1 MLNRSLDET
10 CKKVADDIRAMHA
23 IALIGAGAS
32 LQAGMPLTGQL
43 YPILWNT
50 LDNVLL
56 ARKQLVE
63 KLNCLDAPAK
73 NIIGYDWDKL
83 MVAFA
88 IISENSAARVM
99 FQKAFSEYDKD
110 KSIPSLVHL
119 SLARLIHTG
128 YIEMVISLNWDT
140 HLEKAWTSLY
150 GTNINS
156 EKIIL
161 HKPHGDA
168 STPLENWIFPNEAG
182 RLNESILQEVARK
195 NKNFP
200 KVLCILGYSERDN
213 LIVQELIKPLEEKC
227 RVYRISPNAH
237 GEGALN
243 HNAEDIVPNITNLLC
258 INNIFDQVTFKNQRG
273 IGAAIAGERLGSS
286 DVIACPRLPQISLA
300 KNKLHSSHS
309 VILTGSAGCGK
320 SITCYQIAYD
330 YLIDGWE
337 VLRINEKQPIS
348 DDLLLSLNS
357 LNFKTVVL
365 IEDAHIWPLNEIKRL
380 CDCANN
386 RLKIIISR
394 TESVNEI
401 SNDIRISNLQAIQVM
416 QDYYLTHENEVQN
429 IVKEYDKTIGNSYFD
444 EDIVNRINSA
454 ANQDTPWLFNF
465 VLRGGWNQIKHEISV
480 CRELDRADYLY
491 VIISACQIVSL
502 DASVPIESLYE
513 YSKHFNKPRNWVD
526 KSIKYLNK
534 RKMILVETGIRCLH
548 INCASNA
555 LIYYMRYANKEDH
568 NQFLTV
574 LKALITRNETPL
586 LGISWILHT
595 QEMSHYG
602 RRLIN
607 DSVWKAIVARCLS
620 NETTEKRDAAF
631 VLNVLARYRKQ
642 ADLEPYFDRVSVLI
656 NNIDNTS
663 AFALGTY
670 INDVYNED
678 KALFERLLKKISP
691 NFISVRL
698 NDSTID
704 GLYGWGHFLSR
715 LALSKNT
722 SWKTELLT
730 HIDQNRMEHLVQS
743 VTFNNAGKLSEFLLG
758 CISINK
764 EFGYKLFKLSIDFI
778 CQAFCHAP
786 LLTWKEIHDRI
797 IWLALGYGPFDVK
810 PNALQI
816 NFAKQLVNE
825 LSITKIA
832 EELSQTRQREWEPYA
847 KFLLWIYQVDKEKYH
862 NIVSSI
868 DITKLNE
875 NTLGLWENPPRE
887 LRLLIVTLAANN
899 RVKTWLESHQSEIKI
914 IDPLIGQIVPKVA
927 LDVFSRGG
935 YIDFCGHNGND
946 WNASARLINQL
957 SKINKDMTIDVI
969 RQNLPNLIKG
979 INNLWDIDC
988 EENQLIRLLDNI
1000 FKINPEL
1007 IRIIFESL
1015 NLEECN
1021 KSWLRTIE
1029 SKKRSS
1035 IKTVKKL
1042 IELSE
1047 QFGGN
1052 WQSLKLL
1059 L

>member
-23 IALIGAGAS
+23 IVLIGAGAS

-50 LDNVLL
+50 LDNVVL
-56 ARKQLVE
+56 ARKQLAE
-63 KLNCLDAPAK
+63 KLNCFDAPAK

-88 IISENSAARVM
+88 VIGENSAARVM

-110 KSIPSLVHL
+110 KSTPSLVHL

-140 HLEKAWTSLY
+140 HLEKSWTSLY

-156 EKIIL
+156 EKTIL

-168 STPLENWIFPNEAG
+168 NKPLEDWVFPNEAG

-227 RVYRISPNAH
+227 RVYRISPNTH

-243 HNAEDIVPNITNLLC
+243 HNAEDIVPNITTLLYSD
-258 INNIFDQVTFKNQRG
+258 NIFDQITFKNQRD
-273 IGAAIAGERLGSS
+273 IGAAIAGERLGAS
-286 DVIACPRLPQISLA
+286 DVLACPRLPQISLA
-300 KNKLHSSHS
+300 KSKLNSSHC
-309 VILTGSAGCGK
+309 VTLTGSAGCGK
-320 SITCYQIAYD
+320 SITCYQLAYD

-337 VLRINEKQPIS
+337 VLRINEKQTIS
-348 DDLLLSLNS
+348 DNLLLALNS

-365 IEDAHIWPLNEIKRL
+365 IEDAHLWPLNEIKRL
-380 CDCANN
+380 CDCVNDK
-386 RLKIIISR
+386 LKIILSR
-394 TESVNEI
+394 TESLNEI

-416 QDYYLTHENEVQN
+416 QDYYLTHKKEVQN
-429 IVKEYDKTIGNSYFD
+429 VVKEYDKTIGNSYLD
-444 EDIVNRINSA
+444 EDIVNRIKTA
-454 ANQDTPWLFNF
+454 ADQDTPWLFNF

-480 CRELDRADYLY
+480 WRDLDRADYLY
-491 VIISACQIVSL
+491 VIIAACQIVSL
-502 DASVPIESLYE
+502 DASVSIETIYE
-513 YSKHFNKPRNWVD
+513 YAKYFNKQKHWVD
-526 KSIKYLNK
+526 DSIKYLKK
-534 RKMILVETGIRCLH
+534 RNMILLENGIRCLH
-548 INCASNA
+548 IRCASNA
-555 LIYYMRYANKEDH
+555 LIYYMQYANIEEH
-568 NQFLTV
+568 NQFLTM
-574 LKALITRNETPL
+574 LTMLITRNETPL
-586 LGISWILHT
+586 LGISWLLHT
-595 QEMSHYG
+595 QEMNRYG

-607 DSVWKAIVARCLS
+607 DSVWKVIVARCLS

-631 VLNVLARYRKQ
+631 VLNVLTRYRKQ

-663 AFALGTY
+663 AFALGAY

-678 KALFERLLKKISP
+678 KALFERLLKKVSP
-691 NFISVRL
+691 NFISARL

-743 VTFNNAGKLSEFLLG
+743 VTFNDAGKLSEFLLG

-764 EFGYKLFKLSIDFI
+764 EFGYKLFELSIDFI

-810 PNALQI
+810 PNALQKKY
-816 NFAKQLVNE
+816 AKQIVDK

-832 EELSQTRQREWEPYA
+832 EELSQTKQREWEPYA
-847 KFLLWIYQVDKEKYH
+847 RFLLWVYLVDKEKYQ
-862 NIVSSI
+862 NIVINVDI
-868 DITKLNE
+868 DRLDE
-875 NTLGLWENPPRE
+875 NTLGLWETPPRE
-887 LRLLIVTLAANN
+887 LRLLVVTLAANN
-899 RVKTWLESHQSEIKI
+899 RVRSWVESHQSEIKR
-914 IDPLIGQIVPKVA
+914 IDPLIGRIAPQVVLNI
-927 LDVFSRGG
+927 FSRGG
-935 YIDFCGHNGND
+935 CVDFCGHNGHD
-946 WNASARLINQL
+946 WNAIIILINRINKLDREITINIIKQNLSNITKCINTLCDLDCEKSRLILFLNTI
-957 SKINKDMTIDVI
+957 SKID
-969 RQNLPNLIKG
+969 
-979 INNLWDIDC
+979 
-988 EENQLIRLLDNI
+988 
-1000 FKINPEL
+1000 PEL
-1007 IRIIFESL
+1007 IRLVFESL
-1015 NLEECN
+1015 DVIECN
-1021 KSWLRTIE
+1021 KNWLRTIE

-1035 IKTVKKL
+1035 IKTAKKL

-1052 WQSLKLL
+1052 WQNLKLL